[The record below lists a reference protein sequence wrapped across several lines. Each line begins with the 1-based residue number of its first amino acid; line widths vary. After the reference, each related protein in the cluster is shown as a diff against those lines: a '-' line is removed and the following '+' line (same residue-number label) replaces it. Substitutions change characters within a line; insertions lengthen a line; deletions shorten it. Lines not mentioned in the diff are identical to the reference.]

1 MREKILI
8 MGGEPELAASLRRA
22 LVPLRLQVRPV
33 PPEQY
38 GLSLGYLAGDKS
50 CPHAPEERP
59 GEPLSQPLL
68 VLAGLGEDRL
78 ERALWYL
85 DRAGISVAYK
95 AMLTPTN
102 RQWDV
107 PTLYREIA
115 KEHAQLHQTEPDEP

>member
-8 MGGEPELAASLRRA
+8 MGGQPELTAALRRA
-22 LVPLRLQVRPV
+22 LLPLRVQVRPI

-38 GLSLGYLAGDKS
+38 GHSLGYLAGDKS
-50 CPHAPEERP
+50 CPRAPEEQP
-59 GEPLSQPLL
+59 GQPLGQPLL
-68 VLAGLGEDRL
+68 VLAGFGEDRL

-85 DRAGISVAYK
+85 NRERVTVDYK

-107 PTLYREIA
+107 PTLYAEIA
-115 KEHAQLHQTEPDEP
+115 KEHAQMHREEPQEP